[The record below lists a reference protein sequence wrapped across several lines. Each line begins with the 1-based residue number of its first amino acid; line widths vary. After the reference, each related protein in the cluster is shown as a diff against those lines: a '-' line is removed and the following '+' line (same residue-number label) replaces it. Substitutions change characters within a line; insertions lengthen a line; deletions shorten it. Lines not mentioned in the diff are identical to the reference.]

1 MRNSITL
8 LLGAFAAAMSFVAA
22 AAPPL
27 PTPSMVRVMV
37 VADTSDENSDLL
49 TVAVAGTPL
58 QRTLGGR
65 VVVLPM
71 RDMHDAMRATRTGEY
86 DVIVGPAHVAAS
98 ALVYGYELIG
108 STAGSTKYV
117 LVGSPAFK
125 TLADLKGRRAYFPA
139 QDSLRSYVARGL
151 LQEAGM
157 TPRTLKHVTYGQTS
171 GAGCERSIRG
181 NAS

>member
-1 MRNSITL
+1 
-8 LLGAFAAAMSFVAA
+8 
-22 AAPPL
+22 
-27 PTPSMVRVMV
+27 MV
-37 VADTSDENSDLL
+37 VADTSDESSDLL

-65 VVVLPM
+65 VAVLPM

-117 LVGSPAFK
+117 LVGAPDIKS
-125 TLADLKGRRAYFPA
+125 LGDLKAGAPTFRHRIHCAATSRAA
-139 QDSLRSYVARGL
+139 CCRKL
-151 LQEAGM
+151 E
-157 TPRTLKHVTYGQTS
+157 
-171 GAGCERSIRG
+171 
-181 NAS
+181 